1 MDPDF
6 WHQRWQEGKIGFHQ
20 DAVNRHLLDY
30 WQHLNLAS
38 GATVFVPL
46 CGKSLDMLWLLD
58 RGYRVVG
65 VEINSLAIEAFFA
78 ENQLTYRKDK
88 QADFT
93 LWQGDNI
100 LILEGDFFALSIS
113 ILGKLDAVFDRAA
126 LIALPEPMRLAYVTH
141 LRELLSPATP
151 ALLVTLDY
159 PQAEM
164 QGPPFAVSPDEVQRL
179 YSSWCWIEEMASIN
193 QLSLDADFRERGLSK
208 MHELVFYLRVN

>member
-6 WHQRWQEGKIGFHQ
+6 WHKRWQEGKIGFHQ

-30 WQHLNLAS
+30 WQHLNLAP

-65 VEINSLAIEAFFA
+65 VEINPLAVEAFFV
-78 ENQLTYRKDK
+78 ENQLSYRKEQ

-93 LWQGDNI
+93 LWQGNNI
-100 LILEGDFFALSIS
+100 LIFEGDFFALSAS
-113 ILGKLDAVFDRAA
+113 QLGKLDAVFDRAA
-126 LIALPEPMRLAYVTH
+126 LIALPEPMRRAYATH
-141 LRELLSPATP
+141 LRELLLPTTP

-193 QLSLDADFRERGLSK
+193 QLE
-208 MHELVFYLRVN
+208 